1 VPLTRRHA
9 GMAAVCERAGNSAAV
24 ASAIFLAIV
33 LTTPV
38 HAQIRKIEI
47 FRDRAGHPAWNWKTG
62 EIAFERDGEI
72 WFARND
78 GRDACA
84 TCRRS
89 LPNGKRIS
97 PAWRGSALAVIVVG
111 DGVWSNGTRVAPSP
125 GAADLIASRDGAN
138 LAWIESGTVRLNGE
152 ARPIQAESLS
162 DFTADGKG
170 LLLSA
175 GNEIRECDIAGAPC
189 RTLISK
195 PGNHLDQPK
204 LSADGRT
211 LAYASTEGGW
221 FAPSPLNYKTDIW
234 FGTQRM
240 TWFNEP
246 QHPRYVTPAGA
257 RCLHPAWSLDGR
269 TLLVELVSDPRP
281 PLSRRILKLTLP

>member
-1 VPLTRRHA
+1 MALTRKRR
-9 GMAAVCERAGNSAAV
+9 GIAAIERVRNAVVTPSAM
-24 ASAIFLAIV
+24 FLAIV
-33 LTTPV
+33 LTAPL
-38 HAQIRKIEI
+38 HAQIRKIEL
-47 FRDRAGHPAWNWKTG
+47 FRDRAGQPAWNWKTG

-72 WFARND
+72 WYARDD

-84 TCRRS
+84 TCKRS
-89 LPNGKRIS
+89 LPKGKRSS
-97 PAWRGSALAVIVVG
+97 PAWRGSALTFIIVG
-111 DGVWSNGTRVAPSP
+111 DGVWANDTRIAKSP
-125 GAADLIASRDGAN
+125 AAADLIASRDGAN
-138 LAWIESGTVRLNGE
+138 LAWIESGTVRLNGDT
-152 ARPIQAESLS
+152 RPIQAESLS
-162 DFTADGKG
+162 DFTADGKA

-175 GNEIRECDIAGAPC
+175 GNAIRECDIASGRC

-234 FGTQRM
+234 FGQRM

-246 QHPRYVTPAGA
+246 QHPRYVTPTGA

-269 TLLVELVSDPRP
+269 TLLVEIVSDPRSS
-281 PLSRRILKLTLP
+281 LSRRILKLTLP